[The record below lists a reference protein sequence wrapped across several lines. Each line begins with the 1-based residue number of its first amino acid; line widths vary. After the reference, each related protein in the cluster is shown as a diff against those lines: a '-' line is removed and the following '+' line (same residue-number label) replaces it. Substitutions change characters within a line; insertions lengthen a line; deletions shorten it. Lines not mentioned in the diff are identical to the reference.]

1 MEQIR
6 TVRPGDEERLAYV
19 QTESWKAAFREI
31 VPAEILA
38 ECTALEPAI
47 AMYRRLLN
55 ERFGNGYLLELDG
68 KAHCIAWWSEAR
80 DKDSAGCA
88 ELICIHSLPENWH
101 KGYGSAMMERVLTDV
116 KKAGYE
122 TLVLWV
128 FEKNTRA
135 VRFYESFGFVPKK
148 CTARRCDTREKS
160 RPSGGFSDFRDYC
173 TCKSIV
179 MYFLVSLKES
189 FS

>member
-19 QTESWKAAFREI
+19 QTESWKAAFQEI

-88 ELICIHSLPENWH
+88 ELICIHSLPGNWR

-135 VRFYESFGFVPKK
+135 IRFYESFGFVPSEKK
-148 CTARRCDTREKS
+148 
-160 RPSGGFSDFRDYC
+160 RPSLGAVEEMYC
-173 TCKSIV
+173 KA
-179 MYFLVSLKES
+179 L
-189 FS
+189 

>member
-80 DKDSAGCA
+80 DEDSAGCA
-88 ELICIHSLPENWH
+88 ELICIHSLPRKLAQGLRQRND
-101 KGYGSAMMERVLTDV
+101 GAGAYGRQ
-116 KKAGYE
+116 
-122 TLVLWV
+122 
-128 FEKNTRA
+128 
-135 VRFYESFGFVPKK
+135 
-148 CTARRCDTREKS
+148 KS
-160 RPSGGFSDFRDYC
+160 R
-173 TCKSIV
+173 I
-179 MYFLVSLKES
+179 
-189 FS
+189 

>member
-38 ECTALEPAI
+38 KCTALEPTI

-55 ERFGNGYLLELDG
+55 ERFGNGYLLDLDG

-80 DKDSAGCA
+80 DEDLAGCA
-88 ELICIHSLPENWH
+88 ELICIHSLPENWR

-135 VRFYESFGFVPKK
+135 VRFYESFGFVPSEKK
-148 CTARRCDTREKS
+148 
-160 RPSGGFSDFRDYC
+160 RPSLGAVEEMYC
-173 TCKSIV
+173 KA
-179 MYFLVSLKES
+179 L
-189 FS
+189 

>member
-19 QTESWKAAFREI
+19 QTESWKAAFWEI

-55 ERFGNGYLLELDG
+55 EGFGNGYLLELDG

-88 ELICIHSLPENWH
+88 ELICIHSLPENWR

-135 VRFYESFGFVPKK
+135 VRFYESFGFVPSEKK
-148 CTARRCDTREKS
+148 
-160 RPSGGFSDFRDYC
+160 RPSLGAVEEMYC
-173 TCKSIV
+173 KA
-179 MYFLVSLKES
+179 L
-189 FS
+189 

>member
-31 VPAEILA
+31 VLAEILA

-55 ERFGNGYLLELDG
+55 ERFGNGYLLDLDG

-80 DKDSAGCA
+80 DEDSAGCA
-88 ELICIHSLPENWH
+88 ELICIHSLPENWR

-135 VRFYESFGFVPKK
+135 VRFYESFGFVPSEKK
-148 CTARRCDTREKS
+148 
-160 RPSGGFSDFRDYC
+160 RPSLGAVEEMYC
-173 TCKSIV
+173 KA
-179 MYFLVSLKES
+179 L
-189 FS
+189 

>member
-80 DKDSAGCA
+80 DEDLAGCA
-88 ELICIHSLPENWH
+88 ELICIHSLPENWR

-116 KKAGYE
+116 KKEGYE

-128 FEKNTRA
+128 FERTRGRSDSMNPSA
-135 VRFYESFGFVPKK
+135 LCRVEKSTPPSVRSKK
-148 CTARRCDTREKS
+148 CTARRCDTRETS
-160 RPSGGFSDFRDYC
+160 RPSGGF
-173 TCKSIV
+173 
-179 MYFLVSLKES
+179 LLSLG
-189 FS
+189 

>member
-55 ERFGNGYLLELDG
+55 EGFGNGYLLELDG
-68 KAHCIAWWSEAR
+68 KAHCIA
-80 DKDSAGCA
+80 
-88 ELICIHSLPENWH
+88 
-101 KGYGSAMMERVLTDV
+101 
-116 KKAGYE
+116 
-122 TLVLWV
+122 
-128 FEKNTRA
+128 
-135 VRFYESFGFVPKK
+135 
-148 CTARRCDTREKS
+148 
-160 RPSGGFSDFRDYC
+160 
-173 TCKSIV
+173 
-179 MYFLVSLKES
+179 
-189 FS
+189 

>member
-55 ERFGNGYLLELDG
+55 EGFGNGYLLELDG
-68 KAHCIAWWSEAR
+68 KAHCLAWWSEAR

-88 ELICIHSLPENWH
+88 ELICIHSLPGNWR

-135 VRFYESFGFVPKK
+135 IRF
-148 CTARRCDTREKS
+148 
-160 RPSGGFSDFRDYC
+160 
-173 TCKSIV
+173 
-179 MYFLVSLKES
+179 
-189 FS
+189 